1 MEAERRAAAARTYK
15 DPHSGFEMLLTG
27 LFGIA
32 VVKTFYNVCMY
43 GVEIRALGSLL
54 SCIQK
59 TCEGLVCLVTNGTV

>member
-1 MEAERRAAAARTYK
+1 MFKAYEQLLCEVVEVGVVAATITW
-15 DPHSGFEMLLTG
+15 EG